1 MPCELWVWKKRRR
14 RRKKKLYRELKLYHR
29 QTNGW
34 PENQEDRGRVSA
46 VRRTKL
52 DGETFCLPFR
62 LHLWCLEEKRFQKDF
77 TLPANGSAPLLSVG
91 PTPRGTDM
99 PAHTHTLH
107 THTHYPN
114 LISHRLNFY
123 CSSLVAGCPGWLHCK
138 HVKTETPVCVCM
150 CVCVCVRARVREREG
165 AGWI

>member
-1 MPCELWVWKKRRR
+1 MGDQKI
-14 RRKKKLYRELKLYHR
+14 RKTEAECR
-29 QTNGW
+29 Q
-34 PENQEDRGRVSA
+34 S
-46 VRRTKL
+46 
-52 DGETFCLPFR
+52 DGQNWTER
-62 LHLWCLEEKRFQKDF
+62 
-77 TLPANGSAPLLSVG
+77 LSVCLSDSIFDVWRKRG
-91 PTPRGTDM
+91 FRRILHCLLMAQLHYSQLAPRHGVQTCLRIR
-99 PAHTHTLH
+99 THC

-165 AGWI
+165 AG